1 MNVTGHTR
9 RPASIRDVATA
20 AGVSYQTVSRVI
32 NGHPSVKPSTRERVL
47 AAIDEL
53 GFRRNATAL
62 ALASGRSR
70 AVTVL
75 TANTTHYGYASILQ
89 GIEEAARAAAYSVGI
104 GVLESA
110 EEPAVAAEVQR
121 AADTG
126 GGLIV
131 IAYDP
136 AGVRA
141 LGAVPAELP
150 VVGVV
155 ETPASPPGPCHHTPA
170 CPAAPCTHS
179 RRAGRKPEYIQY
191 EGLRPAHREH
201 APDAAGPALRADDG
215 SVAAGP
221 SGDRPWVW
229 TDDREAAYEATRHLL
244 SLGHET
250 VHYVAIPSSTR
261 RTSARTTGWRQAL
274 KEAGAPEPRPVQ
286 GSWGPAG
293 GHAAGRRLAED
304 PAVTAILCGND
315 DLALGVLRALHEAGR
330 SVPGEVSVA
339 GFDDA
344 PHSAYLTPSLTTVR
358 LDFTGL
364 GRAAFALLHGV
375 LEESAQI
382 APHPVS
388 VPELVVRESAGP
400 PPARPTRP

>member
-1 MNVTGHTR
+1 MTGHNPGMNVTGHTR
-9 RPASIRDVATA
+9 RSVSIRDVATA

-32 NGHPSVKPSTRERVL
+32 NDHPSVKPSTRERVL

-53 GFRRNATAL
+53 GFRRSSTAL

-75 TANTTHYGYASILQ
+75 TSNTTHYGYASVLQ
-89 GIEEAARAAAYSVGI
+89 GIEEAARAASYTVGI

-110 EEPAVAAEVQR
+110 DEADEAAVAAQVQR
-121 AADTG
+121 SADAG

-141 LGAVPAELP
+141 LGAVPADLP

-155 ETPASPPGPCHHTPA
+155 ETPATPPG
-170 CPAAPCTHS
+170 
-179 RRAGRKPEYIQY
+179 
-191 EGLRPAHREH
+191 
-201 APDAAGPALRADDG
+201 D
-215 SVAAGP
+215 
-221 SGDRPWVW
+221 DRPWVW
-229 TDDREAAYEATRHLL
+229 ADDRLAAYEATRHLL
-244 SLGHET
+244 SLGHKT

-261 RTSARTTGWRQAL
+261 RTSARTTGWQQAL
-274 KEAGAPEPRPVQ
+274 KEAGAPRPRPLQ

-293 GHAAGRRLAED
+293 GHAAGLKLAGNPD
-304 PAVTAILCGND
+304 VTAILCGND
-315 DLALGVLRALHEAGR
+315 DLALGVVRALHETGR
-330 SVPGEVSVA
+330 AIPGDVSVA

-364 GRAAFALLHGV
+364 GRSAFALLHGV
-375 LEESAQI
+375 LEESAPI
-382 APHPVS
+382 APHPIS
-388 VPELVVRESAGP
+388 VPELVVRESSGP
-400 PPARPTRP
+400 PPERG

>member
-1 MNVTGHTR
+1 MHVTGHTR
-9 RPASIRDVATA
+9 RQASIRDVATA

-47 AAIDEL
+47 AAIEEL

-70 AVTVL
+70 LVTVL

-89 GIEEAARAAAYSVGI
+89 GIEEAARAASYSVGI

-121 AADTG
+121 AADAG

-141 LGAVPAELP
+141 LGAVPPELP

-155 ETPASPPGPCHHTPA
+155 ETPASPPG
-170 CPAAPCTHS
+170 
-179 RRAGRKPEYIQY
+179 
-191 EGLRPAHREH
+191 
-201 APDAAGPALRADDG
+201 
-215 SVAAGP
+215 
-221 SGDRPWVW
+221 GDRPWVW
-229 TDDREAAYEATRHLL
+229 TDDREAAHEATSHLL

-274 KEAGAPEPRPVQ
+274 CEAGAPETRPVQ
-286 GSWGPAG
+286 GSWGPG
-293 GHAAGRRLAED
+293 GGYAAGRRLAKD
-304 PAVTAILCGND
+304 PAATAILCGND
-315 DLALGVLRALHEAGR
+315 DLALGVIRALHEAGR
-330 SVPGEVSVA
+330 AVPGEVSVV

-358 LDFTGL
+358 LDFIGL
-364 GRAAFALLHGV
+364 GRAAFGLLHGV
-375 LEESAQI
+375 LEESAPV

-388 VPELVVRESAGP
+388 VPELVVRESSGP
-400 PPARPTRP
+400 PPGT

>member
-9 RPASIRDVATA
+9 SPASIRDVAAA

-32 NGHPSVKPSTRERVL
+32 NGHPSVKPTTRERVL

-53 GFRRNATAL
+53 GFRRSATAL
-62 ALASGRSR
+62 ALASGRTR

-89 GIEEAARAAAYSVGI
+89 GVEEAARAASYAVGI
-104 GVLESA
+104 SVLESA
-110 EEPAVAAEVQR
+110 DETAVAAEVRR
-121 AADTG
+121 AADAG

-141 LGAVPAELP
+141 LGAVPAGVP

-155 ETPASPPGPCHHTPA
+155 ETPASPPG
-170 CPAAPCTHS
+170 
-179 RRAGRKPEYIQY
+179 GN
-191 EGLRPAHREH
+191 
-201 APDAAGPALRADDG
+201 
-215 SVAAGP
+215 
-221 SGDRPWVW
+221 RPWVW

-244 SLGHET
+244 ALGHAT

-261 RTSARTTGWRQAL
+261 RTSARTSGWRQAL
-274 KEAGAPEPRPVQ
+274 KEAGAPQPRPVQ

-293 GHAAGRRLAED
+293 GHGAGLKLAKD
-304 PAVTAILCGND
+304 PAVTAVLCGND

-330 SVPGEVSVA
+330 PVPGAVSVA

-344 PHSAYLTPSLTTVR
+344 PHSAFLTPSLTTVR

-364 GRAAFALLHGV
+364 GRSAFALLHGA

-382 APHPVS
+382 APHPIS
-388 VPELVVRESAGP
+388 VPELVVRESSGP
-400 PPARPTRP
+400 PPP

>member
-9 RPASIRDVATA
+9 RSVSIRDVATA

-32 NGHPSVKPSTRERVL
+32 NAHPSVKPSTRERVL

-53 GFRRNATAL
+53 GFRRSSTAL

-75 TANTTHYGYASILQ
+75 TANTTHHGYASILQ
-89 GIEEAARAAAYSVGI
+89 GIEEAARASSYAVGI
-104 GVLESA
+104 GVLESPDGADGA
-110 EEPAVAAEVQR
+110 EVAAQVQR

-141 LGAVPAELP
+141 LEAVPEGLP

-155 ETPASPPGPCHHTPA
+155 ETPARPPG
-170 CPAAPCTHS
+170 
-179 RRAGRKPEYIQY
+179 
-191 EGLRPAHREH
+191 
-201 APDAAGPALRADDG
+201 
-215 SVAAGP
+215 
-221 SGDRPWVW
+221 GDRPWVW

-261 RTSARTTGWRQAL
+261 RTSARTSGWQQAL
-274 KEAGAPEPRPVQ
+274 KEAGAPQPRPVQ

-293 GHAAGRRLAED
+293 GHAAGLRFAGDR
-304 PAVTAILCGND
+304 AVTAILCGND
-315 DLALGVLRALHEAGR
+315 DLALGVIRALHEKGR
-330 SVPGEVSVA
+330 SVPGDVSVA

-344 PHSAYLTPSLTTVR
+344 PHSAFLTPSLTTVR

-364 GRAAFALLHGV
+364 GRSAFGLLHSV
-375 LEESAQI
+375 LEESAQVG
-382 APHPVS
+382 PHPVS
-388 VPELVVRESAGP
+388 VPELVVRESSGP
-400 PPARPTRP
+400 PPGHA

>member
-1 MNVTGHTR
+1 MTGHNPGMNVTGHTR
-9 RPASIRDVATA
+9 RSVSIRDVATA

-32 NGHPSVKPSTRERVL
+32 NDHPSVKPSTRDRVL

-53 GFRRNATAL
+53 GFRRNSNAL
-62 ALASGRSR
+62 ALASGRTR

-75 TANTTHYGYASILQ
+75 TSNTTHYGYASILQ
-89 GIEEAARAAAYSVGI
+89 GIEEAARAAAYTVGV
-104 GVLESA
+104 GVLESTGGSDEA
-110 EEPAVAAEVQR
+110 ADEAAVGAQVRR
-121 AADTG
+121 AADAG

-141 LGAVPAELP
+141 LGAVPADLP

-155 ETPASPPGPCHHTPA
+155 ETPASPPG
-170 CPAAPCTHS
+170 
-179 RRAGRKPEYIQY
+179 
-191 EGLRPAHREH
+191 
-201 APDAAGPALRADDG
+201 
-215 SVAAGP
+215 
-221 SGDRPWVW
+221 GDRPWVW

-261 RTSARTTGWRQAL
+261 RTSARTTGWQQAL
-274 KEAGAPEPRPVQ
+274 REAGAPEPRPLQ

-293 GHAAGRRLAED
+293 GHAAGLELAKD
-304 PAVTAILCGND
+304 TAVTAILCGND
-315 DLALGVLRALHEAGR
+315 DLALGVIRALHETGR
-330 SVPGEVSVA
+330 AVPREVSVA

-364 GRAAFALLHGV
+364 GRSAFALLHGV
-375 LEESAQI
+375 LEESAPI

-388 VPELVVRESAGP
+388 VPELVVRESSGP
-400 PPARPTRP
+400 PPEGG

>member
-1 MNVTGHTR
+1 MHVTGHTR
-9 RPASIRDVATA
+9 HPASIRDVATA

-32 NGHPSVKPSTRERVL
+32 NGHPSVRPATRDRVL
-47 AAIDEL
+47 AAIDDL

-75 TANTTHYGYASILQ
+75 TANTTHHGYASLLQ
-89 GIEEAARAAAYSVGI
+89 GVEEAARAASYAVGI
-104 GVLESA
+104 GVLESD
-110 EEPAVAAEVQR
+110 EEAAVAAGVQR
-121 AADTG
+121 AADVG
-126 GGLIV
+126 GGVIV

-155 ETPASPPGPCHHTPA
+155 ETPQAPPG
-170 CPAAPCTHS
+170 
-179 RRAGRKPEYIQY
+179 
-191 EGLRPAHREH
+191 
-201 APDAAGPALRADDG
+201 
-215 SVAAGP
+215 
-221 SGDRPWVW
+221 GDRPRVW

-261 RTSARTTGWRQAL
+261 RTSARTNGWRSAL
-274 KEAGAPEPRPVQ
+274 REAGATEPRPVQ
-286 GSWGPAG
+286 GGWGPEG
-293 GHAAGRRLAED
+293 GHSAGLRLARN

-315 DLALGVLRALHEAGR
+315 ELALGVLRALHECGR
-330 SVPGEVSVA
+330 PVPGEVSVA

-364 GRAAFALLHGV
+364 GRAAFALLHGM
-375 LEESAQI
+375 LEGAAQD
-382 APHPVS
+382 APRPVRA
-388 VPELVVRESAGP
+388 PELVVRESSGP
-400 PPARPTRP
+400 PPAIA

>member
-9 RPASIRDVATA
+9 RSVSIRDVATA

-32 NGHPSVKPSTRERVL
+32 NGHPSVRQTTRERVL

-53 GFRRNATAL
+53 GFRRSSTAL

-70 AVTVL
+70 TVTVL

-89 GIEEAARAAAYSVGI
+89 GIEEAARAASYAVGI
-104 GVLESA
+104 GVLDSSDADEI
-110 EEPAVAAEVQR
+110 AAQVQR
-121 AADTG
+121 AADAG

-141 LGAVPAELP
+141 LDAVPAQLP
-150 VVGVV
+150 FVGVV
-155 ETPASPPGPCHHTPA
+155 ETPARPPG
-170 CPAAPCTHS
+170 
-179 RRAGRKPEYIQY
+179 
-191 EGLRPAHREH
+191 
-201 APDAAGPALRADDG
+201 
-215 SVAAGP
+215 
-221 SGDRPWVW
+221 GDRPWVW
-229 TDDREAAYEATRHLL
+229 TDDRDAAYQATSHLL

-250 VHYVAIPSSTR
+250 VHYLAIPSSTR
-261 RTSARTTGWRQAL
+261 RTSARTAGWRRAL
-274 KEAGAPEPRPVQ
+274 KDAGAPQPRPVQ
-286 GSWGPAG
+286 GTWGPRG
-293 GHAAGRRLAED
+293 GHAAGLGLAGD
-304 PAVTAILCGND
+304 PGVTAVLCGND
-315 DLALGVLRALHEAGR
+315 DLALGMIRALHDTGR
-330 SVPGEVSVA
+330 AVPGDVSVV

-364 GRAAFALLHGV
+364 GRSAFGLLHGV

-382 APHPVS
+382 GPRPVS
-388 VPELVVRESAGP
+388 VPELVVRESSGP
-400 PPARPTRP
+400 PPARR

>member
-32 NGHPSVKPSTRERVL
+32 NGHPSVKPTTRERVL

-53 GFRRNATAL
+53 GFRRSATAL

-89 GIEEAARAAAYSVGI
+89 GIEEAARAESYAVGI

-110 EEPAVAAEVQR
+110 DEAAVAAEVQR
-121 AADTG
+121 AADAG

-136 AGVRA
+136 AGVKA

-155 ETPASPPGPCHHTPA
+155 ETPASPPDPGH
-170 CPAAPCTHS
+170 
-179 RRAGRKPEYIQY
+179 
-191 EGLRPAHREH
+191 
-201 APDAAGPALRADDG
+201 
-215 SVAAGP
+215 
-221 SGDRPWVW
+221 PWVW
-229 TDDREAAYEATRHLL
+229 ADDREAAYQATRHLL

-261 RTSARTTGWRQAL
+261 RTSARTSGWRQAL
-274 KEAGAPEPRPVQ
+274 REAGAPEPRPVQ

-293 GHAAGRRLAED
+293 GHAAGRELARD
-304 PAVTAILCGND
+304 PAVSAVLCGND

-330 SVPGEVSVA
+330 SVPGDVSVA

-375 LEESAQI
+375 LEESAQVG
-382 APHPVS
+382 PHPVS
-388 VPELVVRESAGP
+388 VPELVVRESSGP
-400 PPARPTRP
+400 PPATV

>member
-32 NGHPSVKPSTRERVL
+32 NGHPSVRPATRERVL
-47 AAIDEL
+47 AAIDDL

-89 GIEEAARAAAYSVGI
+89 GIEEAARAASYSVGI

-110 EEPAVAAEVQR
+110 AEDTVAAEVRR
-121 AADTG
+121 AADAG
-126 GGLIV
+126 DGLIV

-141 LGAVPAELP
+141 LDTAPGLSADLP

-155 ETPASPPGPCHHTPA
+155 ETPASPPG
-170 CPAAPCTHS
+170 
-179 RRAGRKPEYIQY
+179 
-191 EGLRPAHREH
+191 
-201 APDAAGPALRADDG
+201 
-215 SVAAGP
+215 
-221 SGDRPWVW
+221 GDRPWVW
-229 TDDREAAYEATRHLL
+229 TDDREAAYQATRHLL

-274 KEAGAPEPRPVQ
+274 KEAGASEPRPVQ
-286 GSWGPAG
+286 GSWSPAG
-293 GHAAGRRLAED
+293 GHAAGARLAAD
-304 PAVTAILCGND
+304 PAVTAVLCGND

-330 SVPGEVSVA
+330 AVPDEVSVA

-344 PHSAYLTPSLTTVR
+344 PHAAYLTPSLTTVR
-358 LDFTGL
+358 MDFTGL

-375 LEESAQI
+375 LEKSAQV
-382 APHPVS
+382 APRPVS
-388 VPELVVRESAGP
+388 VPELVVRESSGP
-400 PPARPTRP
+400 PPARG

>member
-32 NGHPSVKPSTRERVL
+32 NGHPSVKTATRERVL

-62 ALASGRSR
+62 ALASGRNR

-89 GIEEAARAAAYSVGI
+89 GIEEAARAASYAVGI
-104 GVLESA
+104 GVLEST
-110 EEPAVAAEVQR
+110 EESAVAAEVQR
-121 AADTG
+121 AADAS

-141 LGAVPAELP
+141 LAAVPSGLP

-155 ETPASPPGPCHHTPA
+155 ETPASPPA
-170 CPAAPCTHS
+170 
-179 RRAGRKPEYIQY
+179 
-191 EGLRPAHREH
+191 
-201 APDAAGPALRADDG
+201 
-215 SVAAGP
+215 
-221 SGDRPWVW
+221 GDRPWVW
-229 TDDREAAYEATRHLL
+229 TDDREAAYRATRHLL

-261 RTSARTTGWRQAL
+261 RTGARTTGWREAL
-274 KEAGAPEPRPVQ
+274 KEAGAPQPRPVQ

-293 GHAAGRRLAED
+293 VTRPAGSSPGTRPSARSCAATTTSPSG
-304 PAVTAILCGND
+304 CC
-315 DLALGVLRALHEAGR
+315 
-330 SVPGEVSVA
+330 
-339 GFDDA
+339 A
-344 PHSAYLTPSLTTVR
+344 PCTR
-358 LDFTGL
+358 
-364 GRAAFALLHGV
+364 
-375 LEESAQI
+375 Q
-382 APHPVS
+382 
-388 VPELVVRESAGP
+388 AGP
-400 PPARPTRP
+400 SPARSAWPGSTTPRTPPISRRP

>member
-1 MNVTGHTR
+1 MDVTGHTR
-9 RPASIRDVATA
+9 RPASIRDVASA

-32 NGHPSVKPSTRERVL
+32 NDHPSVRQETRDRVL
-47 AAIDEL
+47 AAIGEL

-70 AVTVL
+70 SVTVL
-75 TANTTHYGYASILQ
+75 TANTTHYGYAAILQ
-89 GIEEAARAAAYSVGI
+89 GIEEAARAAAYAVGI

-110 EEPAVAAEVQR
+110 DEAAVTAEVRR
-121 AADTG
+121 AADAS

-141 LGAVPAELP
+141 LTSVPAELP

-155 ETPASPPGPCHHTPA
+155 ETPASPP
-170 CPAAPCTHS
+170 
-179 RRAGRKPEYIQY
+179 
-191 EGLRPAHREH
+191 
-201 APDAAGPALRADDG
+201 D
-215 SVAAGP
+215 
-221 SGDRPWVW
+221 GDRPWVW
-229 TDDREAAYEATRHLL
+229 TDDREAAYEVTRHLL
-244 SLGHET
+244 ALGHST
-250 VHYVAIPSSTR
+250 VQYVAIPSSTR
-261 RTSARTTGWRQAL
+261 RTAARTEGWRQAL
-274 KEAGAPEPRPVQ
+274 REAGAAIPRPLQ

-293 GHAAGRRLAED
+293 GHTAGRRLARD

-344 PHSAYLTPSLTTVR
+344 PHAAYLTPSLTTVR

-364 GRAAFALLHGV
+364 GRAAFASLHGV
-375 LEESAQI
+375 LEKSAQI

-388 VPELVVRESAGP
+388 VPELVVRESTAAPHTGP
-400 PPARPTRP
+400 

>member
-1 MNVTGHTR
+1 MHVTGHTR
-9 RPASIRDVATA
+9 GPASIRDVAAA

-32 NGHPSVKPSTRERVL
+32 NAHPSVRQSTRERVL

-62 ALASGRSR
+62 ALASGRHR

-75 TANTTHYGYASILQ
+75 TAHTVPYGYASILQ
-89 GIEEAARAAAYSVGI
+89 GVEEAARATAHSVGV

-110 EEPAVAAEVQR
+110 DEGAVAAEVRR
-121 AADTG
+121 AADVS

-141 LGAVPAELP
+141 LEAVPDGVP

-155 ETPASPPGPCHHTPA
+155 ETPAST
-170 CPAAPCTHS
+170 
-179 RRAGRKPEYIQY
+179 
-191 EGLRPAHREH
+191 
-201 APDAAGPALRADDG
+201 
-215 SVAAGP
+215 P

-229 TDDREAAYEATRHLL
+229 TDDREAAYRMTRHLL

-250 VHYVAIPSSTR
+250 VHYVAIPSATR
-261 RTSARTTGWRQAL
+261 RTGARTDGWRQAL
-274 KEAGAPEPRPVQ
+274 AEAGAPEPRPLQ
-286 GSWGPAG
+286 GGWRPTG
-293 GHAAGRRLAED
+293 GHAVGRELAGD
-304 PAVTAILCGND
+304 PSVTAILCGND

-330 SVPGEVSVA
+330 AVPGEVSVA

-344 PHSAYLTPSLTTVR
+344 PHSAFLTPSLTTVR
-358 LDFTGL
+358 LDFAGL

-375 LEESAQI
+375 LEGAAPI
-382 APHPVS
+382 TPHPVS
-388 VPELVVRESAGP
+388 APELVVRESTGRP
-400 PPARPTRP
+400 PERP

>member
-32 NGHPSVKPSTRERVL
+32 NGHPSVKPSTRDRVL

-89 GIEEAARAAAYSVGI
+89 GIEEAARAASYAVGI

-110 EEPAVAAEVQR
+110 EEAAVAAEVQR
-121 AADTG
+121 AADAG

-141 LGAVPAELP
+141 LASVPAELP

-155 ETPASPPGPCHHTPA
+155 ETPASPPSEDH
-170 CPAAPCTHS
+170 
-179 RRAGRKPEYIQY
+179 
-191 EGLRPAHREH
+191 
-201 APDAAGPALRADDG
+201 
-215 SVAAGP
+215 
-221 SGDRPWVW
+221 PWVW
-229 TDDREAAYEATRHLL
+229 TDDREAAYQVTRHLL
-244 SLGHET
+244 ALGHET

-261 RTSARTTGWRQAL
+261 RTSARTSGWRQAL
-274 KEAGAPEPRPVQ
+274 REAGAPEPRPLQ

-293 GHAAGRRLAED
+293 GHTAGRKLAKD
-304 PAVTAILCGND
+304 SAVTAILCGND

-330 SVPGEVSVA
+330 AVPDEVSVA

-364 GRAAFALLHGV
+364 GRAAFALLHGAV
-375 LEESAQI
+375 EESAQV

-388 VPELVVRESAGP
+388 VPELVVRESSGP
-400 PPARPTRP
+400 PPA

>member
-9 RPASIRDVATA
+9 RSVSIRDVATA
-20 AGVSYQTVSRVI
+20 ARVSYQTVSRVI

-53 GFRRNATAL
+53 GFRRSSTAL

-75 TANTTHYGYASILQ
+75 TADTTHYGYASILQ
-89 GIEEAARAAAYSVGI
+89 GIEEAARASSYAVGI
-104 GVLESA
+104 GVLESPDGTDGA
-110 EEPAVAAEVQR
+110 EVAAQVQR

-141 LGAVPAELP
+141 LEAVPEGLP

-155 ETPASPPGPCHHTPA
+155 ETPARPPG
-170 CPAAPCTHS
+170 
-179 RRAGRKPEYIQY
+179 
-191 EGLRPAHREH
+191 
-201 APDAAGPALRADDG
+201 
-215 SVAAGP
+215 
-221 SGDRPWVW
+221 GDRPWVW

-261 RTSARTTGWRQAL
+261 RTSARTSGWQQAL
-274 KEAGAPEPRPVQ
+274 KEAGAPQPRAVQ

-293 GHAAGRRLAED
+293 GHAAGLGFAGNR
-304 PAVTAILCGND
+304 AVTAILCGND
-315 DLALGVLRALHEAGR
+315 DLALGVIRALHEKGR
-330 SVPGEVSVA
+330 SVPGDVSVA

-344 PHSAYLTPSLTTVR
+344 PHSAFLTPSLTTVR

-364 GRAAFALLHGV
+364 GRSAFGLLHSV
-375 LEESAQI
+375 LEESAQVG
-382 APHPVS
+382 PHPVS
-388 VPELVVRESAGP
+388 VPELVVRESSGP
-400 PPARPTRP
+400 PPGRP

>member
-1 MNVTGHTR
+1 MTGHNPGMNVTGHTR

-47 AAIDEL
+47 AAIEEL

-62 ALASGRSR
+62 ALASGRTR

-75 TANTTHYGYASILQ
+75 TANTTHHGYASILQ
-89 GIEEAARAAAYSVGI
+89 GIEEEARAASYTMAI

-110 EEPAVAAEVQR
+110 EEAAVAAAVQR
-121 AADTG
+121 AADAG

-141 LGAVPAELP
+141 LEAVPAELP

-155 ETPASPPGPCHHTPA
+155 ETPAGRPG
-170 CPAAPCTHS
+170 
-179 RRAGRKPEYIQY
+179 
-191 EGLRPAHREH
+191 
-201 APDAAGPALRADDG
+201 D
-215 SVAAGP
+215 
-221 SGDRPWVW
+221 DRPWVW
-229 TDDREAAYEATRHLL
+229 TDDREAAYQATRHLL
-244 SLGHET
+244 GLGHET

-274 KEAGAPEPRPVQ
+274 REAGAPEPRPVQ

-293 GHAAGRRLAED
+293 GYAAGLRLAED
-304 PAVTAILCGND
+304 KSVTAILCGND
-315 DLALGVLRALHEAGR
+315 DLALGVLRALHETGR
-330 SVPGEVSVA
+330 SVPGEISVA

-364 GRAAFALLHGV
+364 GRSAFALLHGV
-375 LEESAQI
+375 LEESARI

-388 VPELVVRESAGP
+388 VPELVVRESSGP
-400 PPARPTRP
+400 PPARD

>member
-1 MNVTGHTR
+1 MTGHNSRMNVAGHTR

-32 NGHPSVKPSTRERVL
+32 NNHPSVKHTTRERVQ

-53 GFRRNATAL
+53 GFRRNATAH
-62 ALASGRSR
+62 ALASGRTRS
-70 AVTVL
+70 VTVL
-75 TANTTHYGYASILQ
+75 TANTTHYGYASIIQ
-89 GIEEAARAAAYSVGI
+89 GVEEAARAASYTVGI

-110 EEPAVAAEVQR
+110 DEAAVAAEVRR
-121 AADTG
+121 AADAG

-136 AGVRA
+136 PGVAA
-141 LGAVPAELP
+141 LGAVPAALP

-155 ETPASPPGPCHHTPA
+155 ETPATPP
-170 CPAAPCTHS
+170 
-179 RRAGRKPEYIQY
+179 R
-191 EGLRPAHREH
+191 
-201 APDAAGPALRADDG
+201 
-215 SVAAGP
+215 
-221 SGDRPWVW
+221 GDRPWVW
-229 TDDREAAYEATRHLL
+229 TDDREAAHEATRHLL

-261 RTSARTTGWRQAL
+261 RAGAARTAGWRQAL
-274 KEAGAPEPRPVQ
+274 KEAGAPVPRPLQ
-286 GSWGPAG
+286 GNWGPAG
-293 GHAAGRRLAED
+293 GHAAGLRLAAD
-304 PAVTAILCGND
+304 PSVTAVLCGND

-330 SVPGEVSVA
+330 SVPGDVSVA

-375 LEESAQI
+375 VEESEPI
-382 APHPVS
+382 APHRVS
-388 VPELVVRESAGP
+388 VPELVVRESVGP
-400 PPARPTRP
+400 PPDRR

>member
-1 MNVTGHTR
+1 MTGHNPGMNVTGHTR
-9 RPASIRDVATA
+9 RSVSIRDVATA

-32 NGHPSVKPSTRERVL
+32 NDHPSVKPSTRERVL

-89 GIEEAARAAAYSVGI
+89 GIEEAARAESYAVGI

-110 EEPAVAAEVQR
+110 DEAAVATEVRR
-121 AADTG
+121 AADAS

-136 AGVRA
+136 PGVKA
-141 LGAVPAELP
+141 LAAVPADLP

-155 ETPASPPGPCHHTPA
+155 ETPTSPPG
-170 CPAAPCTHS
+170 
-179 RRAGRKPEYIQY
+179 
-191 EGLRPAHREH
+191 
-201 APDAAGPALRADDG
+201 
-215 SVAAGP
+215 
-221 SGDRPWVW
+221 GDRPWVW

-286 GSWGPAG
+286 GRWGPAG
-293 GHAAGRRLAED
+293 GHAAGLKLAQD
-304 PAVTAILCGND
+304 PQVTAILCGND
-315 DLALGVLRALHEAGR
+315 DLALGVIRALHETGR
-330 SVPGEVSVA
+330 AVPGDVSVA

-358 LDFTGL
+358 MDFTGL
-364 GRAAFALLHGV
+364 GRSAFALLHGV
-375 LEESAQI
+375 LEESAPV

-388 VPELVVRESAGP
+388 VPELVARESSGRRRPAGGR
-400 PPARPTRP
+400 PA

>member
-1 MNVTGHTR
+1 MNPSWRSLDDPYVTGHNPDMNVTGHTR

-32 NGHPSVKPSTRERVL
+32 NRHPSVKPATRDRVL
-47 AAIDEL
+47 TAIDEL

-75 TANTTHYGYASILQ
+75 TANTTHYGHASILQ
-89 GIEEAARAAAYSVGI
+89 GIEEAARAASYAVGI

-110 EEPAVAAEVQR
+110 DEAAVAAEVQR
-121 AADTG
+121 AADAG

-136 AGVRA
+136 AGVKA

-155 ETPASPPGPCHHTPA
+155 ETPASPP
-170 CPAAPCTHS
+170 
-179 RRAGRKPEYIQY
+179 
-191 EGLRPAHREH
+191 
-201 APDAAGPALRADDG
+201 AAG
-215 SVAAGP
+215 
-221 SGDRPWVW
+221 RPWVW

-244 SLGHET
+244 TLGHET

-261 RTSARTTGWRQAL
+261 RTSARTGGWRQAL
-274 KEAGAPEPRPVQ
+274 REAGAPEPPAVQ
-286 GSWGPAG
+286 GSWGPSG
-293 GHAAGRRLAED
+293 GHAAGRRLAQD
-304 PAVTAILCGND
+304 PAVSAILCGND

-339 GFDDA
+339 GFDDT

-364 GRAAFALLHGV
+364 GRAAFALLHAV
-375 LEESAQI
+375 LEEAAQI

-388 VPELVVRESAGP
+388 APELVVRESSGP
-400 PPARPTRP
+400 PPAAA

>member
-1 MNVTGHTR
+1 TGHNRDMNVTGHTR

-32 NGHPSVKPSTRERVL
+32 NGHPSVKQSTRERVL

-89 GIEEAARAAAYSVGI
+89 GIEEAARAASYTVGI

-110 EEPAVAAEVQR
+110 EEAAVAAEVRR
-121 AADTG
+121 AADAG

-136 AGVRA
+136 AGVGA
-141 LGAVPAELP
+141 LAAVPAELP

-155 ETPASPPGPCHHTPA
+155 ETPATPPG
-170 CPAAPCTHS
+170 
-179 RRAGRKPEYIQY
+179 
-191 EGLRPAHREH
+191 
-201 APDAAGPALRADDG
+201 
-215 SVAAGP
+215 
-221 SGDRPWVW
+221 GDRPWVW
-229 TDDREAAYEATRHLL
+229 TDDREAAHAVTRHLL

-274 KEAGAPEPRPVQ
+274 REAGAPEPRPVQ
-286 GSWGPAG
+286 ADWGPAG
-293 GHAAGRRLAED
+293 GHRAGRKLAQD
-304 PAVTAILCGND
+304 PSVTAILCGND
-315 DLALGVLRALHEAGR
+315 DLALGVLRALRENGR
-330 SVPGEVSVA
+330 SVPDDVSVA

-344 PHSAYLTPSLTTVR
+344 PHSAYLTPSLTTAR

-375 LEESAQI
+375 LEQSAPI
-382 APHPVS
+382 APHRVS
-388 VPELVVRESAGP
+388 VPELVVRESSGP
-400 PPARPTRP
+400 PPARV

>member
-53 GFRRNATAL
+53 GFRRNATAF

-89 GIEEAARAAAYSVGI
+89 GIEEAARAASYAVGI

-110 EEPAVAAEVQR
+110 DEAAVAAEVQR
-121 AADTG
+121 AADAG

-136 AGVRA
+136 AGVGA

-155 ETPASPPGPCHHTPA
+155 ETPASPPGP
-170 CPAAPCTHS
+170 
-179 RRAGRKPEYIQY
+179 G
-191 EGLRPAHREH
+191 
-201 APDAAGPALRADDG
+201 
-215 SVAAGP
+215 
-221 SGDRPWVW
+221 RPWVW
-229 TDDREAAYEATRHLL
+229 TDDREAAYAVTRHLL

-261 RTSARTTGWRQAL
+261 RTSARTSGWRQAL
-274 KEAGAPEPRPVQ
+274 REAGAPEAPPLK
-286 GSWGPAG
+286 GGWGPSG
-293 GHAAGRRLAED
+293 GHTAGRRLAQD
-304 PAVTAILCGND
+304 PAVSAILCGND
-315 DLALGVLRALHEAGR
+315 DLALGVLRALHVAGR
-330 SVPGEVSVA
+330 AVPDEVSVA

-375 LEESAQI
+375 LEESAHV

-388 VPELVVRESAGP
+388 VPELVVRESSGP
-400 PPARPTRP
+400 PPTRK

>member
-1 MNVTGHTR
+1 MTGHNPRMNVTGHTR

-32 NGHPSVKPSTRERVL
+32 NGHPSVRPSTRERVL
-47 AAIDEL
+47 AAIEEL

-89 GIEEAARAAAYSVGI
+89 GIEEAARAASYAVGI

-110 EEPAVAAEVQR
+110 EDAAVAAEVQR
-121 AADTG
+121 AADASG
-126 GGLIV
+126 GIVV

-141 LGAVPAELP
+141 LGAVPAGLP

-155 ETPASPPGPCHHTPA
+155 ETPASPP
-170 CPAAPCTHS
+170 
-179 RRAGRKPEYIQY
+179 
-191 EGLRPAHREH
+191 
-201 APDAAGPALRADDG
+201 D
-215 SVAAGP
+215 
-221 SGDRPWVW
+221 GDRPWVW
-229 TDDREAAYEATRHLL
+229 TDDREAAYQATSHLL

-261 RTSARTTGWRQAL
+261 RTSARTSGWRQAL
-274 KEAGAPEPRPVQ
+274 KEAGAPQPRPVQ
-286 GSWGPAG
+286 SSWGPAG
-293 GHAAGRRLAED
+293 GHAAALKLAKD
-304 PAVTAILCGND
+304 RSVTAILCGND
-315 DLALGVLRALHEAGR
+315 DLALGVLRALHESGR

-344 PHSAYLTPSLTTVR
+344 PHSAFLTPSLTTVR

-364 GRAAFALLHGV
+364 GRSAFALLHGV
-375 LEESAQI
+375 LEESAPV

-388 VPELVVRESAGP
+388 VPELVVRESSGP
-400 PPARPTRP
+400 PPADA